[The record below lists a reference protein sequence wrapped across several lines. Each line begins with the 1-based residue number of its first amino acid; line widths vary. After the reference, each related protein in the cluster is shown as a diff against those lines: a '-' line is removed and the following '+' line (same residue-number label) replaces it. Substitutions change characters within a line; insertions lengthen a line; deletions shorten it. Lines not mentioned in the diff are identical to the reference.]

1 MRKHNPQTRDFNR
14 GATGAGRDFRGRCLG
29 ADVAAVFAE
38 TAIKCPRMARGA
50 FGGARKAT
58 PRLDAERLVCI
69 QRFMLEF
76 SKIRRPLG
84 LLARCQTA
92 RLMII
97 GVVAL
102 SFNASALRAQDLG
115 PQAPPPTFKVERI
128 PAEPHPGPP
137 PVPIEEIIHRF
148 AANEDVMKK
157 AYATYDFTQ
166 SIRLDELSDPGGKF
180 SVTAETYVKSD
191 GLRYMRVTKPAE
203 TSLKLMHFSLE
214 DVRVIAGMPEFPLT
228 AGEIEN
234 YSFKY
239 AGQEKLDQLNTY
251 IFQVKPKT
259 LSRKK
264 RYFEGVIWID
274 DHDFAIVK
282 SYGKY
287 VSELE
292 GNGTALPFTMFET
305 YRENFQSKYWLPTYT
320 RSDDYYKSD
329 GNEDM
334 PLRLVVH
341 STDFKVRAAAA
352 EPEGAATAAPATDS
366 GSSSSVP
373 LSPPKR

>member
-1 MRKHNPQTRDFNR
+1 M
-14 GATGAGRDFRGRCLG
+14 AS
-29 ADVAAVFAE
+29 
-38 TAIKCPRMARGA
+38 ARGEE
-50 FGGARKAT
+50 
-58 PRLDAERLVCI
+58 PRLDAKSELRIQTLMLKYFNIERTFRLAA
-69 QRFMLEF
+69 QWRT
-76 SKIRRPLG
+76 SRP
-84 LLARCQTA
+84 AR
-92 RLMII
+92 I
-97 GVVAL
+97 GVVMLLFIAT
-102 SFNASALRAQDLG
+102 AARAQDAG

-137 PVPIEEIIHRF
+137 PLPAEEIIQKF

-157 AYATYDFTQ
+157 AYDTYDFTQ
-166 SIRLDELSDPGGKF
+166 SIRLDELTDPGGKF
-180 SVTAETYVKSD
+180 SVTGEVYTKAD

-203 TSLKLMHFSLE
+203 SSLKLMHFSLE
-214 DVRVIAGMPEFPLT
+214 DVRVIASMPEFPLT
-228 AGEIEN
+228 AEEVEN
-234 YSFKY
+234 YNFKY

-251 IFQVKPKT
+251 IFQVKPKI

-320 RSDDYYKSD
+320 RSDDYFKSE
-329 GNEDM
+329 GNDEL
-334 PLRLVVH
+334 PLRLVVR
-341 STDFKVRAAAA
+341 STDFKLRASAAS
-352 EPEGAATAAPATDS
+352 TAADS

-373 LSPPKR
+373 LTSPQP

>member
-1 MRKHNPQTRDFNR
+1 MMASARD
-14 GATGAGRDFRGRCLG
+14 
-29 ADVAAVFAE
+29 E
-38 TAIKCPRMARGA
+38 Q
-50 FGGARKAT
+50 
-58 PRLDAERLVCI
+58 PRLDAKRELRI
-69 QRFMLEF
+69 QTLMQDNL
-76 SKIRRPLG
+76 KTRRRVRTV
-84 LLARCQTA
+84 ARCGA
-92 RLMII
+92 GRCAFI
-97 GVVAL
+97 GMAVLLFTPAAV
-102 SFNASALRAQDLG
+102 RAQDAG

-137 PVPIEEIIHRF
+137 PLPVDEIIHRF

-157 AYATYDFTQ
+157 VFDTYDFTQ

-180 SVTAETYVKSD
+180 SVTGEVYTKAD
-191 GLRYMRVTKPAE
+191 GQRYLRVTKPAE
-203 TSLKLMHFSLE
+203 SSLKLMHFSLE
-214 DVRVIAGMPEFPLT
+214 DVRVIASMPEFPLT

-234 YSFKY
+234 YNFKY
-239 AGQEKLDQLNTY
+239 AGQDKLDQLNTY
-251 IFQVKPKT
+251 VFQVKPKM

-320 RSDDYYKSD
+320 RSDDYFKSD

-334 PLRLVVH
+334 PLRLVVR
-341 STDFKVRAAAA
+341 STDFKLRAAAS
-352 EPEGAATAAPATDS
+352 TAADS

-373 LSPPKR
+373 LTSPQP